1 MRKLFTII
9 FSCFLI
15 FAFGQT
21 LAPPKF
27 SKLSGFYDDDF
38 DLTISHEDSSL
49 TIIYTIDG
57 SEPDINNLNGKVYQY
72 KKRYPQNVGELP
84 YEFYESEMKSIL
96 YEKPIKIYDR
106 TKEDNVLSN
115 ISTTFDNNPYFPSHL
130 IKKSFVI
137 KAKALSNE
145 NSSETISKTF
155 FVNNKNSFNYTLPI
169 FSISIDAEELFGYE
183 NGLWVAGKTFD
194 DWRIVNPDK
203 EAMYNTIANYQQSG
217 KESERK
223 VFLSIFDNNEEVIHQ
238 TIGIRNHGNATRSY
252 RNKSFRFYAKSD
264 YSKNSLNYN
273 FFKDYDYNKFK
284 RLILRNSGNDTYFT
298 MYKDALIQTLT
309 KHLNFETQE
318 YSPSVVFVNSEYYGV
333 FNLRERFD
341 EKYFERIYNIKE
353 NEIDFLENEGY
364 GDIGDPIAYKELMNF
379 IGNNDL
385 TTYEN
390 YNYVSR
396 KIDFDNLIDYF
407 LTEIYIGNDDWPAN
421 NNEFWRKKVDYD
433 VNAPYGHDGKWRW
446 VLKDTDLG
454 MFPND
459 EKYKVNSMYNA
470 TDTNINPESN
480 HYNLHFVKLLENR
493 DFKNR
498 FINRFSDLLN
508 TTFIPDRVIKII
520 DKMKQALEPE
530 MQEHIDRWKM
540 IGSVEDW
547 NNYIEKTRNFARNR
561 PQYQKEHLSNF
572 FNLEGNYKLTTR
584 INNKEQGFVKVNT
597 IEINNSTVGIE
608 EDYQNWSGDYF
619 KSIPVTLEAIALP
632 GYKFSHWEGDLESN
646 DQKIIINPSHN
657 FSVKAIFEKT
667 LGVGDLDK
675 VDFIIYPNPVQEIL
689 NVASSSKSK
698 IEYKISNIIGQIV
711 EHNST
716 NNQQI
721 DVSKLK
727 YGVYIIQLIQDNK
740 RITKK
745 FIKK

>member
-1 MRKLFTII
+1 
-9 FSCFLI
+9 
-15 FAFGQT
+15 
-21 LAPPKF
+21 
-27 SKLSGFYDDDF
+27 
-38 DLTISHEDSSL
+38 
-49 TIIYTIDG
+49 
-57 SEPDINNLNGKVYQY
+57 
-72 KKRYPQNVGELP
+72 
-84 YEFYESEMKSIL
+84 MKSFL
-96 YEKPIKIYDR
+96 YEKSIKIYDR
-106 TKEDNVLSN
+106 TIEDNVLSN
-115 ISTTFDNNPYFPSHL
+115 ISTTFESYPYFPSHL
-130 IKKSFVI
+130 IKKNFVI

-169 FSISIDAEELFGYE
+169 FSISIDAEELFSYE

-194 DWRIVNPDK
+194 NWRIENPDK
-203 EAMYNTIANYQQSG
+203 DAIHNTTANYQQSG

-223 VFLSIFDNNEEVIHQ
+223 VFLSIFDNNKEVIYQ

-252 RNKSFRFYAKSD
+252 PNKSFRFYAKSD
-264 YSKNSLNYN
+264 YSKSSLNYK

-284 RLILRNSGNDTYFT
+284 RLILRNSGNDTYWT

-341 EKYFERIYNIKE
+341 EKYFERVYNIKE
-353 NEIDFLENEGY
+353 NEIDFLENEGF

-379 IGNNDL
+379 IEKNDL
-385 TTYEN
+385 TKPEN
-390 YNYVSR
+390 YNYVST

-421 NNEFWRKKVDYD
+421 NNEFWRKRVDYD
-433 VNAPYGHDGKWRW
+433 VHAPYGHDGKWRW

-454 MFPND
+454 MLPIE

-470 TDTNINPESN
+470 TDININPESN
-480 HYNLHFVKLLENR
+480 HYNLHFVKLLENEE
-493 DFKNR
+493 FKNR

-508 TTFIPDRVIKII
+508 STFISDRVIKVI
-520 DKMKQALEPE
+520 DEMKQVLEPE
-530 MQEHIDRWKM
+530 MQEHIDRWRM
-540 IGSVEDW
+540 IDSVEDW

-572 FNLEGNYKLTTR
+572 FNLEGNYELTTQ

-597 IEINNSTVGIE
+597 IEINNSTIGIE

-632 GYKFSHWEGDLESN
+632 GYKFSHWEGDLESTN
-646 DQKIIINPSHN
+646 QKITINPSQN

-675 VDFIIYPNPVQEIL
+675 VDFMIYPNPVQDVL
-689 NVASSSKSK
+689 NIASSSKSK
-698 IEYKISNIIGQIV
+698 IEYKISNVIGQIV

-716 NNQQI
+716 NNQKI

-727 YGVYIIQLIQDNK
+727 QGVYIIQLTQDNK
-740 RITKK
+740 RTTKK